1 MLFLTIIKVSLK
13 SLMANKLRSF
23 LAMLGIIIGVGA
35 VISMLAIGTGAK
47 KSIMERISSMG
58 TNLLSIRSR
67 QFREGGVMSD
77 TRKTLTVEDAKAILE
92 INSVFKVSPT
102 VFGSTQLKYFNNNTR
117 SRVVGVAV
125 TYFSIRNF
133 DIMFGS
139 YFTDAEVDRMAR
151 VVVLG
156 SEVANNLLGLA
167 STIDLSEEELKKS
180 LQITKNL
187 IGEYVKIKGINF
199 KVVGI
204 LKSKGGAGFF
214 NPDEEAFVPYT
225 TAMKILL
232 GRDNIEN
239 IDIEIMPGKNM
250 AKVADEISQLLRKR
264 HKILNPED
272 DDFRVFN
279 QEEIIQTATDIT
291 KTFTFLLGG
300 IATISLLVGGIGIMN
315 IMLVTVTERTKE
327 IGIRKAIGAKD
338 SDILKQ
344 FLIESLI
351 MTGLGGL
358 IGVIVGIS
366 TSVLIARWSTHFTT
380 YIATSNVILAFS
392 FAVAVGVFFGYYP
405 AYRAAQLN
413 PIECLYY
420 E

>member
-23 LAMLGIIIGVGA
+23 LAMLGIIIGVAA

-47 KSIMERISSMG
+47 KSIMDRISSMG
-58 TNLLSIRSR
+58 TNLLSIRTR

-77 TRKTLTVEDAKAILE
+77 TRKTLTVEDAEAILE
-92 INSVFKVSPT
+92 VDSVLKVSPT
-102 VFGSTQLKYFNNNTR
+102 VYGNAQLKYFNNNTR

-133 DIMFGS
+133 EIMFGS
-139 YFTDAEVDRMAR
+139 FFTDAEVDRMAR

-156 SEVANNLLGLA
+156 SESANNLLGLEA
-167 STIDLSEEELKKS
+167 TIDLSEEELKKN

-187 IGEYVKIKGINF
+187 IGEYIKIKGINF

-204 LKSKGGAGFF
+204 LKSKGGADFF
-214 NPDEEAFVPYT
+214 NPDEQAFVPYT
-225 TAMKILL
+225 TAMKILF
-232 GRDNIEN
+232 GNENIEN

-250 AKVADEISQLLRKR
+250 TKVADEISQLLRRR

-279 QEEIIQTATDIT
+279 QEEIIQTASDIT

-351 MTGLGGL
+351 MTGLGGV
-358 IGVIVGIS
+358 IGVIVGIL
-366 TSVLIARWSTHFTT
+366 TSVLIARWSTNFTT
-380 YIATSNVILAFS
+380 YIATSNVVLAFS
-392 FAVAVGVFFGYYP
+392 FAVVVGVFFGYYP